1 MQRRESTMAER
12 LLKYQRLKR
21 VEQMERPDPFVQK
34 VFEVTFLGAVGTMIG
49 MAAIGSM
56 LGQ

>member
-1 MQRRESTMAER
+1 MKE
-12 LLKYQRLKR
+12 RLKR
-21 VEQMERPDPFVQK
+21 VDQMNRPDPFVEK
-34 VFEVTFLGAVGTMIG
+34 VFEVTFLGAVSAMIG